1 MRYQPRKV
9 LAEREREGESER
21 EGERGRERE
30 RESEVNEVRAAE
42 GVPNSALESQSGM
55 PLLVRKCNSSA
66 CPHVSCPRYYVQV

>member
-1 MRYQPRKV
+1 MNEVPAAQGASRKREGEGEG
-9 LAEREREGESER
+9 ERERG
-21 EGERGRERE
+21 GE

-42 GVPNSALESQSGM
+42 GVPSSALESHSGM